1 MSDVVKT
8 LFSAAMIAS
17 SVSFAATIGFG
28 NAGAIGAMFLVLICS
43 CVVCFVYPKIKMD
56 SCGCTGGQAGFIA
69 AFGPL
74 PSQEC
79 LTCVKPLQT
88 AHNAFCIFLGI
99 VFVAIFIYA
108 ITIRRSS

>member
-17 SVSFAATIGFG
+17 SVSFAATIAFG

-43 CVVCFVYPKIKMD
+43 CAVSLGLPYAEKN
-56 SCGCTGGQAGFIA
+56 SCGCTSIYNFTFMHPSRACDDCLKASSIGSI
-69 AFGPL
+69 FGTL
-74 PSQEC
+74 
-79 LTCVKPLQT
+79 
-88 AHNAFCIFLGI
+88 FIFLSI

-108 ITIRRSS
+108 ITIRKGT

>member
-43 CVVCFVYPKIKMD
+43 CAVCFVYPKIEMD
-56 SCGCTGGQAGFIA
+56 SCGCTSGTGQFSLMTAW
-69 AFGPL
+69 L
-74 PSQEC
+74 PISQEC

-88 AHNAFCIFLGI
+88 AHNAFCIFLII

-108 ITIRRSS
+108 ITIRR

>member
-1 MSDVVKT
+1 MSDVAGT
-8 LFSAAMIAS
+8 LLNAAMIAS

-43 CVVCFVYPKIKMD
+43 CVVCFVYPKIKMN
-56 SCGCTGGQAGFIA
+56 SCGCTGNTGFIA
-69 AFGPL
+69 AVGPP

-79 LTCVKPLQT
+79 LTCIKPLQT
-88 AHNAFCIFLGI
+88 AHTAFCIFLSI

-108 ITIRRSS
+108 ITIRKGT

>member
-17 SVSFAATIGFG
+17 SVSFAATIAFG

-43 CVVCFVYPKIKMD
+43 CVVCSFYPRIKIH

-69 AFGPL
+69 AVGPP

-88 AHNAFCIFLGI
+88 AYYAFCIFLSI

-108 ITIRRSS
+108 ITIRKGT